1 MQASVDWEYTSVVSQ
16 FLRRIKMKRPQY
28 LSIGTVI
35 CLFALFLGCAK
46 SPSESAAI
54 DPAQLKAYAP
64 LPEVAPG
71 KEPITEEKV
80 ALGRMLYYE
89 PRLPKSQKIS
99 CNSCHGLTQY
109 GVDNCLLYTSPSPRD
124 RQNLVCRLLL

>member
-1 MQASVDWEYTSVVSQ
+1 MQTSVDWEYTSVVSR

-64 LPEVAPG
+64 CPKVPPG
-71 KEPITEEKV
+71 KN
-80 ALGRMLYYE
+80 R
-89 PRLPKSQKIS
+89 
-99 CNSCHGLTQY
+99 
-109 GVDNCLLYTSPSPRD
+109 SPR
-124 RQNLVCRLLL
+124 RRSRSAECCTTNPGCPRARKNPAKIGRASGREREEITVVAA